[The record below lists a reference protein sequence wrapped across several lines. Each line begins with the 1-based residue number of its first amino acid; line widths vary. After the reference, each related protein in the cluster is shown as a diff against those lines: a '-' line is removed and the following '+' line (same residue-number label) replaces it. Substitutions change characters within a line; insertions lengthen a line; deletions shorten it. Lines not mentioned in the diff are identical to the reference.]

1 MEWMLAV
8 SFGEIFL
15 KGKNRHIFYRTAI
28 DNIKRNLRDIPY
40 EEMYSESSKLYI
52 KADKKD
58 FERIKDNILKV
69 FGIVYVSYVIKTEK
83 NIDDIYKACKTDLEE
98 YFSDKAYTFKVDTK
112 RTDKSFKY
120 NSPELSAKIGGFI
133 LRDFPNLKVDVHNPD
148 FKVFIDVKDNVY
160 VYSKRYEGLGGL
172 PIGSSGKG
180 LLLLSGGID
189 SPVAG
194 FMVAKRG
201 MKIDCIHFHSYP
213 FTSKRAFQKAM
224 DLAEIMSAYTG
235 KMKIYSVNLS
245 NIYKAINQNCE
256 RRETTILSRRFM
268 MRIANKISESNE
280 YYALITGESLG
291 QVASQTIESVAVI
304 NDSSERPILR
314 PLIAMDK
321 KDIIEISKKIGS
333 YDKSIEPYDDC
344 CSIFAPDNPVTK
356 PKLKFIKMSEEKL
369 DIDTLEDEAIKNME
383 IIEIAWQ
390 SEYIAVIYMSRPL
403 S

>member
-15 KGKNRHIFYRTAI
+15 KGKNRHVFYRTAI
-28 DNIKRNLRDIPY
+28 DNIKRNLRDLPY
-40 EEMYSESSKLYI
+40 EKMYSESSKLYI

-58 FERIKDNILKV
+58 FEKIKDNILKV
-69 FGIVYVSYVIKTEK
+69 FGISYVAYVIKTNK
-83 NIDDIYKACKTDLEE
+83 NIEDIYKACRIDLEE
-98 YFSDKAYTFKVDTK
+98 YFSDKPYTFKVETK

-120 NSPELSAKIGGFI
+120 KSPELSSKLGGFI

-148 FKVFIDVKDNVY
+148 FRVFVDVKDNVY
-160 VYSKRYEGLGGL
+160 VYSKRFEGLGGL

-194 FMVAKRG
+194 FMVGKRG

-213 FTSKRAFQKAM
+213 FTSKRALQKAL
-224 DLAEIMSAYTG
+224 DLAEIMSVYTG
-235 KMKIYSVNLS
+235 RMKIYSVNLA
-245 NIYKAINQNCE
+245 NIYKAINQNCD

-268 MRIANKISESNE
+268 MRIANKISEENS
-280 YYALITGESLG
+280 YQALITGESLG
-291 QVASQTIESVAVI
+291 QVASQTIESVSVI

-333 YDKSIEPYDDC
+333 YEKSIEPYDDC
-344 CSIFAPDNPVTK
+344 CSIFAPDSPVTK
-356 PKLKFIKMSEEKL
+356 PKLKYIKKSEENL
-369 DIDTLEDEAIKNME
+369 DIEALENEAISKME

-390 SEYIAVIYMSRPL
+390 NYNKGVVYISRPL

>member
-1 MEWMLAV
+1 MEWMLSV

-15 KGKNRHIFYRTAI
+15 KGKNRHIFYKTAI
-28 DNIKRNLRDIPY
+28 DNIKRNIRDIPY
-40 EEMYSESSKLYI
+40 EDMYSESSKLYI

-58 FERIKDNILKV
+58 FEKLKNNILKV
-69 FGIVYVSYVIKTEK
+69 FGISYVSYVIKTSK
-83 NIDDIYKACKTDLEE
+83 NLDDIYKACKLDLEE
-98 YFSDKAYTFKVDTK
+98 YFTGKNYTFKVDCK
-112 RTDKSFKY
+112 RTDKTFEFK
-120 NSPELSAKIGGFI
+120 SPELSAKIGGCI

-148 FKVFIDVKDNVY
+148 FRVFIDVKDNVY
-160 VYSKRYEGLGGL
+160 VYSKRFKGLGGL

-201 MKIDCIHFHSYP
+201 MKIDCLHFHSYP
-213 FTSKRAFQKAM
+213 FTSKRALQKAI

-235 KMKIYSVNLS
+235 KMRVYSVNLA

-268 MRIANKISESNE
+268 MRIANKISEANA
-280 YYALITGESLG
+280 YQALITGESLG

-304 NDSSERPILR
+304 NDSSDLPILR

-321 KDIIEISKKIGS
+321 KDIIDISLKIGS

-344 CSIFAPDNPVTK
+344 CSIFAPDSPVTK
-356 PKLKFIKMSEEKL
+356 PKLNFIKMSEENL
-369 DIDTLEDEAIKNME
+369 DIDALEDEAIKNME
-383 IIEIAWQ
+383 IIDIA
-390 SEYIAVIYMSRPL
+390 
-403 S
+403 

>member
-15 KGKNRHIFYRTAI
+15 KGKNRHIFYKTAI
-28 DNIKRNLRDIPY
+28 ENIKRNIRDIPY
-40 EEMYSESSKLYI
+40 KEMYSESSKLYI
-52 KADKKD
+52 RADEKD
-58 FERIKDNILKV
+58 FEKIKDNILKV
-69 FGIVYVSYVIKTEK
+69 FGISYVAYAVKTEK
-83 NIDDIYKACKTDLEE
+83 KLESIYEACKVDLEK
-98 YFSDKAYTFKVDTK
+98 YFSDKPYTFKVETK
-112 RTDKSFKY
+112 RTDKSFSYK
-120 NSPELSAKIGGFI
+120 SPELSAKIGGFI

-160 VYSKRYEGLGGL
+160 VYSKRFEGLGGL
-172 PIGSSGKG
+172 PIGSSGRG

-201 MKIDCIHFHSYP
+201 MKLDCIHFHSYP
-213 FTSKRAFQKAM
+213 FTSKRALQKAI

-235 KMKIYSVNLS
+235 KMRIYSVNLA
-245 NIYKAINQNCE
+245 NIYKAINQNCD

-268 MRIANKISESNE
+268 MRIANKISEAND
-280 YYALITGESLG
+280 YQALVTGESLG
-291 QVASQTIESVAVI
+291 QVASQTIESVSVI

-321 KDIIEISKKIGS
+321 KDIIDISMKIGS

-344 CSIFAPDNPVTK
+344 CSIFAPDKPVTK
-356 PKLKFIKMSEEKL
+356 PKLYYIKLSEENL
-369 DIDTLEDEAIKNME
+369 DIETLENEAINNME
-383 IIEIAWQ
+383 IIEIA
-390 SEYIAVIYMSRPL
+390 
-403 S
+403 